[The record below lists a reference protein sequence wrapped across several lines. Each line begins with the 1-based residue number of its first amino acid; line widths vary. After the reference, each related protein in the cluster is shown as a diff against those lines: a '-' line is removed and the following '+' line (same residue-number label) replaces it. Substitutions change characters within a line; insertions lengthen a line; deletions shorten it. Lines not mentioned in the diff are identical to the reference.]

1 MQRFCS
7 SGFFDPQVVDEP
19 VKLCKDSRATSSM
32 INATLDR
39 IDQQNP
45 FSYSKVIGFEDS
57 RISVL

>member
-1 MQRFCS
+1 M
-7 SGFFDPQVVDEP
+7 FFDPQVVDEP